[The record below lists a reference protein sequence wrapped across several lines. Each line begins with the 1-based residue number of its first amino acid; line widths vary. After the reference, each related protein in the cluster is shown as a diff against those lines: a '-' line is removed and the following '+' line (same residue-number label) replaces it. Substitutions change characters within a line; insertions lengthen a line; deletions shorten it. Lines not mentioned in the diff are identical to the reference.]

1 MNKGANYNTKLS
13 NPTKLIVKYDD
24 DGCAWRCRAT
34 SILASKK
41 WEIRKL
47 HEAHKSSNPAISQ
60 DHAKLFYMLI
70 SKSIHALINNDPSIS
85 VLALIAHVKRT

>member
-1 MNKGANYNTKLS
+1 MKTEARRKVQHALQQYHVNKGANYNTKLS

-60 DHAKLFYMLI
+60 DHANCK
-70 SKSIHALINNDPSIS
+70 
-85 VLALIAHVKRT
+85 VTC